1 MVGDI
6 FSMIVDRKVYWAS
19 WIVRIALAS
28 AFLSAV
34 ADRLGL
40 WGAPGSA
47 GVTWG
52 DVAHYE
58 AYVAQLNWFLP
69 SVLISPVGWIATLAE
84 LAIAVGLLIGWQLR
98 WFALAAAILLA
109 VFASAMCLAFGPK
122 GPLDYSVLSAM
133 GAALLLFA
141 VSLNRKD
148 QPPTQGHV
156 EGG

>member
-1 MVGDI
+1 MT
-6 FSMIVDRKVYWAS
+6 VDRKVYRTS
-19 WIVRIALAS
+19 WVVRVALAA

-47 GVTWG
+47 GVAWG

-69 SVLISPVGWIATLAE
+69 SALISPVGWIATFAE
-84 LAIAVGLLIGWQLR
+84 TVIAIGLLIGWRLR
-98 WFALAAAILLA
+98 WFALAAAILLT
-109 VFASAMCLAFGPK
+109 VFASAMCAAFGPK
-122 GPLDYSVLSAM
+122 GPLDYSVMSAA

-141 VSLNRKD
+141 VTSNGRS
-148 QPPTQGHV
+148 
-156 EGG
+156 E

>member
-1 MVGDI
+1 MVGENL
-6 FSMIVDRKVYWAS
+6 SMLNDRNVYWAS
-19 WIVRIALAS
+19 WVVRVALAA

-47 GVTWG
+47 GVAWG

-69 SVLISPVGWIATLAE
+69 PALISPVGWIATFAE
-84 LAIAVGLLIGWQLR
+84 FVIAFGLLIGWRLR
-98 WFALAAAILLA
+98 WFALAAAILLT
-109 VFASAMCLAFGPK
+109 VFATTMCIAFGPK
-122 GPLDYSVLSAM
+122 GPLDYSVLSAA

-141 VSLNRKD
+141 VTSKSDSVQAR
-148 QPPTQGHV
+148 V
-156 EGG
+156 EDK

>member
-84 LAIAVGLLIGWQLR
+84 LAIAVGLLIGWKLR
-98 WFALAAAILLA
+98 WFALAAAVLLA
-109 VFASAMCLAFGPK
+109 VFASTMCVAFGPK
-122 GPLDYSVLSAM
+122 GPLDYSVLSAA

-141 VSLNRKD
+141 VASDRVNKNAA
-148 QPPTQGHV
+148 PAIV
-156 EGG
+156 EGR